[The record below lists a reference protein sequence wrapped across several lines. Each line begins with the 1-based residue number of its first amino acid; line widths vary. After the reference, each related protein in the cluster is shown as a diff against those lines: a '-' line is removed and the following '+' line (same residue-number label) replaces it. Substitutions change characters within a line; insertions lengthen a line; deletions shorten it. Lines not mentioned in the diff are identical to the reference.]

1 MSSYAQLIEEKQK
14 VIGERIEWAA
24 INAEYA
30 VRMDLQNRFKT
41 GLEIAQY
48 TADIMRKDMAAYD
61 QDSSKYAVSRLLA
74 WVRRSTSHDGR
85 GVTNDR

>member
-1 MSSYAQLIEEKQK
+1 MPSYAQLIEEKQK

-61 QDSSKYAVSRLLA
+61 QDSSKYTLSLI
-74 WVRRSTSHDGR
+74 HI
-85 GVTNDR
+85 

>member
-1 MSSYAQLIEEKQK
+1 MPSYAQLIEEKQK

-48 TADIMRKDMAAYD
+48 TADIMRIH
-61 QDSSKYAVSRLLA
+61 AVSRLLA

-85 GVTNDR
+85 EASQKDD